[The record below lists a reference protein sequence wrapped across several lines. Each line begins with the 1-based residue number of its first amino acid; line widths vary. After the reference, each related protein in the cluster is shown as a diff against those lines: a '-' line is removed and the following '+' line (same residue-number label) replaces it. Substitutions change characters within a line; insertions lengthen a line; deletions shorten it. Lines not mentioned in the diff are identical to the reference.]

1 MRVYGWGDAPWSIY
15 HEERQE
21 KLRTRLSLAPTQ
33 QQQQQEEGLES

>member
-21 KLRTRLSLAPTQ
+21 KLRRTRLSLAPTQ
-33 QQQQQEEGLES
+33 QQEEGLES